1 MPVKLLLATRNPGK
15 AREFAALLRDG
26 EIELLDLRD
35 LPNAAPATPETED
48 TYWGNAFLKANEVAR
63 WSSLPSLADDSGL
76 EVDALGGAPGVHSA
90 YFAGPHATDAD
101 NIRKL
106 LEELRGVPLERRT
119 ARFRCVLVVVRPDG
133 QHLSAEGTCEG
144 IILEEPRG
152 KAGFG
157 YDPVFFYP
165 PLGKTF
171 AELSFEEKNRVSHRA
186 RAAVFLK
193 PKLLPFLREA

>member
-1 MPVKLLLATRNPGK
+1 MPPKLLLATRNPGK
-15 AREFAALLRDG
+15 AREFAALLRDV
-26 EIELLDLRD
+26 ELELLDLRD
-35 LPNAAPATPETED
+35 LPNAPPKIPETAE
-48 TYWGNAFLKANEVAR
+48 TYWENAFLKATGLAC
-63 WSSLPSLADDSGL
+63 WSGLPSLADDSGL

-101 NIRKL
+101 NIHKL
-106 LEELRGVPLERRT
+106 LEELRGVPPERRT

-144 IILEEPRG
+144 IILDEPRG

-186 RAAVFLK
+186 RAVVLLK
-193 PKLLPFLREA
+193 PMLLPFLCEC